1 MISADPDF
9 ITIVSGLPRSG
20 TSLMMQMLAAGG
32 MPVLT
37 DAIRQADED
46 NPKGYLELEAVKN
59 LRTAN
64 RWLGEAHG
72 KAVKMVHLLLLD
84 LPREGHVYRVLLMRR
99 RITEILSS
107 QRVMLQ
113 RHAKSGAALSEEQLA
128 KVFLSQMERVE
139 TELKTRPQVSILAVD
154 YNELVAN
161 PAPQAAAINQFLG
174 GRLNSEKMIQ
184 AVDTKLYRQRIPVG

>member
-113 RHAKSGAALSEEQLA
+113 RHGKSGAALSEEQLA